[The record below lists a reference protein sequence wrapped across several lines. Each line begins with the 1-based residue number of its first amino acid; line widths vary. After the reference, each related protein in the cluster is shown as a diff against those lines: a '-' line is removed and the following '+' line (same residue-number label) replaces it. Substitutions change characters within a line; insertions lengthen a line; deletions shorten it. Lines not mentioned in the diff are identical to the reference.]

1 MSEKT
6 HLDFN
11 FLDENTKPPAEKKA
25 AAAPEPKSAAHS
37 EQVKFFEY
45 FKECFTNFSKFAEKY
60 LNTKS
65 NPRYLLLVVWVVGVG
80 TVADRVI
87 GSSSD
92 YSSWGEA
99 WAIALFGGI
108 LSGALTYFI
117 AGWFYDVRV
126 GWSKGNRNVDTSRN
140 IYIFSSLP
148 IALLSILSFVFNN
161 MAYGDD
167 YFSSYAYDGSVV
179 DIICFLLLIPVLI
192 YAIRM
197 GYKAAREVMG
207 VEKGRAI
214 WWFAVAPGIFYILI
228 IGFVALGSS

>member
-1 MSEKT
+1 MNEKK

-11 FLDENTKPPAEKKA
+11 FLDETPTKPEEKA
-25 AAAPEPKSAAHS
+25 SAPVSTPFHG

-45 FKECFTNFSKFAEKY
+45 FKECFTNFPKFAQKY
-60 LNTKS
+60 LTTKT
-65 NPRYLLLVVWVVGVG
+65 NPKYLLFVVWVVGVG

-92 YSSWGEA
+92 YSTWGEA

-108 LSGALTYFI
+108 LSGALVYFI
-117 AGWFYDVRV
+117 GGWFYDVRV

-140 IYIFSSLP
+140 IYAFSSLP
-148 IALLSILSFVFNN
+148 IALLSILSFIFNH

-167 YFSSYAYDGSVV
+167 YFSSYAYDGSAV
-179 DIICFLLLIPVLI
+179 DILVFLAFIPVAI
-192 YAIRM
+192 FAIRM

-207 VEKGRAI
+207 AEKSRAI
-214 WWFAVAPGIFYILI
+214 WWFAVAPGVFYALI
-228 IGFVALGSS
+228 IGFAALGSS